1 MKFFDTTP
9 TGRILNRFSKDMD
22 EGISHCFFHA
32 LEHSLELMVPSSLPD
47 DSVDMHVPPA
57 LDSENTVAASV
68 CTKHISILAFSPGCY
83 LYSG

>member
-22 EGISHCFFHA
+22 EGIFHCFFHA
-32 LEHSLELMVPSSLPD
+32 LEHRLELMVPSSLPD

-57 LDSENTVAASV
+57 LDSENTGTARLFLKVVAPFYIPTS
-68 CTKHISILAFSPGCY
+68 TI
-83 LYSG
+83 